1 MDITHKTFY
10 NVGIMKNSVFKK
22 SVLMLITALFS
33 TGLLFASNIMRGNGR
48 ELREKFLNMAM
59 AQMGKPYKL
68 GARGPKSFDCSGF
81 IYYSAKESL
90 DLYLPTNSREQYS
103 YCDKIKDSER
113 QAGDLVFFKDKD
125 SGPVT
130 HVGIYLDDLTFLSA
144 ASSGPRTGITISK
157 FSEPYWSRTYFA
169 AGRFLP
175 ALGSTGNAAPS
186 APSAPSAAPEEE
198 EEFSGSSSRIIDGRS
213 SMPTFKMSLS
223 GAAGVTPFTGN
234 EVDLT
239 DMHVEAYAGV
249 DYCFFWVARIG
260 ADAGFLYDMKTQR
273 SAVPVRLSFGITDYF
288 NIYVGRNFSLEG
300 DEKITAENI
309 LQYAGV
315 RVALKS
321 LTNNTYPIQPYVDV
335 RCSLAPV
342 FAKEKPNQDLLK
354 DIVSSGSV
362 SMGMRFM
369 MPIG

>member
-1 MDITHKTFY
+1 
-10 NVGIMKNSVFKK
+10 MKDSKLFKK
-22 SVLMLITALFS
+22 SVLVLLIAVFS

-59 AQMGKPYKL
+59 AQMGKPYKY
-68 GARGPKSFDCSGF
+68 GSRGPNSFDCSGF

-90 DLYLPTNSREQYS
+90 DLYLPTNSREQYT

-113 QAGDLVFFKDKD
+113 QAGDLVFFKDKA

-175 ALGSTGNAAPS
+175 SLSSSGNSAPS
-186 APSAPSAAPEEE
+186 APAAPSAAPEEDEE
-198 EEFSGSSSRIIDGRS
+198 EEFSGSSSRIIEGKN
-213 SMPTFKMSLS
+213 SMPAFKMSLS
-223 GAAGVTPFTGN
+223 GSVVGKSFSRYG
-234 EVDLT
+234 VDLT
-239 DMHVEAYAGV
+239 DLYVEGSAGV
-249 DYCFFWVARIG
+249 NYCFFGVGRIG
-260 ADAGFLYDMKTQR
+260 VDAGVLYDLKTKQY
-273 SAVPVRLSFGITDYF
+273 AIPVRLNFGITDYF
-288 NIYVGRNFSLEG
+288 NVYAGRNFAFG
-300 DEKITAENI
+300 DGDKITAENI
-309 LQYAGV
+309 LEYAGV
-315 RVALKS
+315 RVAFKS
-321 LTNNTYPIQPYVDV
+321 LTNNRYPIQPYVDV

-342 FAKEKPNQDLLK
+342 FADGTTNSDLLG
-354 DIVSSGSV
+354 DLLTSASV
-362 SMGMRFM
+362 FMGLRFM

>member
-1 MDITHKTFY
+1 
-10 NVGIMKNSVFKK
+10 MKDSKLFKK
-22 SVLMLITALFS
+22 SVLVLLIAVFS

-59 AQMGKPYKL
+59 AQMGKPYVY
-68 GARGPKSFDCSGF
+68 GSRGPNSFDCSGF

-90 DLYLPTNSREQYS
+90 DLYLPTNSGEQYS

-113 QAGDLVFFKDKD
+113 QAGDLVFFKDKS

-175 ALGSTGNAAPS
+175 SLSSSGNAAPS
-186 APSAPSAAPEEE
+186 APAAPAPAPSFEPDEEEE

-223 GAAGVTPFTGN
+223 AAGGLTPYNGK

-239 DMHVEAYAGV
+239 NLHVEASLGV
-249 DYCFFWVARIG
+249 NYCFFWVGRIG
-260 ADAGFLYDMKTQR
+260 VDAGYMYNLRTKQSYIPFKLN
-273 SAVPVRLSFGITDYF
+273 LGITDYF
-288 NIYVGRNFSLEG
+288 TVYTGRDFSLSGVEG
-300 DEKITAENI
+300 KTTVDNI
-309 LQYAGV
+309 LEYAGV
-315 RVALKS
+315 KVAFKT
-321 LTNNTYPIQPYVDV
+321 LTNNKYPIQPYVDV

-342 FAKEKPNQDLLK
+342 FAEEKTKDDILADMLL
-354 DIVSSGSV
+354 SGSV
-362 SMGMRFM
+362 SVGLRFM
-369 MPIG
+369 MPVG